1 MRILIGALAAGLLVF
16 SACGGGDEG
25 SENGGGSGGSGVT
38 ITAEN
43 ISYDTEVIEADP
55 GEEVEVT
62 LQNNDSTEHTISIE
76 EQDVEIEAEGGE
88 SATGTITGPE
98 SGSVEF
104 FCKYHPDQMRGEVT
118 SSASAESGGGGSD
131 DESKGDAGDDSGG
144 GYGDY

>member
-1 MRILIGALAAGLLVF
+1 MRILIGALAAGLVVF

-25 SENGGGSGGSGVT
+25 SENGGGSGGSDVT
-38 ITAEN
+38 VIAEN
-43 ISYDTEVIEADP
+43 ISYDTEVIEAEP

-104 FCKYHPDQMRGEVT
+104 FCEYHPDQMRGEVT
-118 SSASAESGGGGSD
+118 SSRAAESGGGDSD
-131 DESKGDAGDDSGG
+131 DKSKDGAGDDSGG